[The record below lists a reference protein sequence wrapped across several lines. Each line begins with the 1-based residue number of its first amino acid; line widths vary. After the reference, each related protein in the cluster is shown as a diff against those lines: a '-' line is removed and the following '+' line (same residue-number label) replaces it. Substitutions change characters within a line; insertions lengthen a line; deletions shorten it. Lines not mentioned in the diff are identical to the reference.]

1 MKNKKSLTKHDILRA
16 IKSMAME
23 IQMLQQHVM
32 MIDNVVDM
40 YIRMNKDEDKLKKYM
55 EKLHKEKVEHK
66 QSKRKQSR
74 RSATASK

>member
-1 MKNKKSLTKHDILRA
+1 MNKKTLTKHDLVRG
-16 IKSMAME
+16 IKELTMQL
-23 IQMLQQHVM
+23 QMLHRHVM
-32 MIDNVVDM
+32 MMDNIIDK